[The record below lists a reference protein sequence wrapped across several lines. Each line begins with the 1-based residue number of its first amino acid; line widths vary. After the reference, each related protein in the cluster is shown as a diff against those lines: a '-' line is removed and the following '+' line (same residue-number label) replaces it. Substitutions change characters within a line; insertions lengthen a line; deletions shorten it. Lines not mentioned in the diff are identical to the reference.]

1 MLKRARLVFAV
12 LLALAGS
19 GIGPGLPVSA
29 WAARQ
34 AAPKAA
40 RPARRDLLD
49 INTATAAQ
57 LKALP
62 GMGNEYAR
70 RIIAGR
76 PYTAKN
82 QLVNRGVLPQPA
94 YDKIAPLIIARRPR

>member
-1 MLKRARLVFAV
+1 MLIWVRLGLAV
-12 LLALAGS
+12 LLSAAVS
-19 GIGPGLPVSA
+19 PRAPGVPASA
-29 WAARQ
+29 WAAQQ

-40 RPARRDLLD
+40 RPARSDLLD
-49 INTATAAQ
+49 INTATADQ

-62 GMGNEYAR
+62 GIGKEYAR

-94 YDKIAPLIIARRPR
+94 YDQISARIVARRPK